1 MKKKLIVLISAF
13 VLVLAIGF
21 FLNIKYYSPQN
32 SPQAT
37 PTPSSNISVKP
48 TPTNTETSTPQ
59 PTTSSIP
66 ESYLIKN
73 FSFQSQAPYANWDE
87 LHDEACEEAAL
98 ILVYYYL
105 NDKTL
110 SAATMEEQIQKMV
123 SWEIE
128 NYGSH
133 KDLTIQET
141 GNLAKSFYS
150 MSNFKIENDIS
161 IEDIKREVANNHP
174 VIIPTA
180 GRLLGNPYFR
190 SPGPVYHMLVV
201 IGYNGNTIIVQ
212 DIGTRRGDH
221 YEYNEKIL
229 YNAIHDWNGTSDNI
243 QNGKKTML
251 VFE

>member
-1 MKKKLIVLISAF
+1 MKKKLIVLITAF
-13 VLVLAIGF
+13 VLVLAVGF
-21 FLNIKYYSPQN
+21 FLNLKYYGPQN
-32 SPQAT
+32 GTQVT
-37 PTPSSNISVKP
+37 PTPTSSISVKL
-48 TPTNTETSTPQ
+48 TPTNTETPTPQ
-59 PTTSSIP
+59 PTTTSIP

-105 NDKTL
+105 NGKSL
-110 SAATMEEQIQKMV
+110 SAETMEDQIQKMV
-123 SWEIE
+123 SWEVE

-133 KDLTIQET
+133 RDLTIRET
-141 GNLAKSFYS
+141 GNLATSFYD
-150 MSNFKIENDIS
+150 MTNFRIEDNIN

-190 SPGPVYHMLVV
+190 SPGPIYHMLVV
-201 IGYNGNTIIVQ
+201 IGYEGNTIIVQ

-229 YNAIHDWNGTSDNI
+229 YNAIHDWNGTDNI
-243 QNGKKTML
+243 ENGKKTML
-251 VFE
+251 VF